1 MKPQDL
7 SRPDKL
13 LFDGIKSL
21 GQFGQK
27 LYSNQKTEA
36 KAKAQLTFIGK
47 KRVEEVHNQ
56 LHAFNEAEYD
66 ISHELEDFGYLE
78 TLDSSKNHWLNFHG
92 IHDAAIIEKI
102 GTQANLDRLTIR
114 QILDTTQRPKV
125 EEHDHYLFFSIKSVL
140 EGSDGEINVEQL
152 SFVLGHHHIISFQE
166 ERGDH
171 FDDIRT
177 KMKEDIG
184 FIRKRECDYLLSQ
197 LLDAILDNY
206 FETVDKINEALVEL
220 EKEVLKDPSQSTL
233 LSLEAHKRSTQLI
246 KKSITPFK
254 DALAGILNTQ
264 TRLISKDTLKFYRDL
279 GYSAT
284 AAIDEVE
291 ATLRTLEGL
300 TNIYFAS
307 LSQKM
312 NETMKVLTTVATIFI
327 PLTFIAGI
335 YGMNF
340 EYIPELH
347 YRNGYFVVWGVMGLV
362 TLGMLFYFK
371 KKKWM

>member
-7 SRPDKL
+7 ARPDKL
-13 LFDGIKSL
+13 LIGGIKSL
-21 GQFGQK
+21 NKIGYK

-36 KAKAQLTFIGK
+36 KGKAELTFIGK
-47 KRVEEVHNQ
+47 KRVEQVQNQ
-56 LHAFNEAEYD
+56 LHAFNANEYEIAEG
-66 ISHELEDFGYLE
+66 LEDFGYVE
-78 TLDSSKNHWLNFHG
+78 TLESSKNHWLNFHG
-92 IHDAAIIEKI
+92 IHDVGVIEKI
-102 GTQANLDRLTIR
+102 GNQANLDRLTIR

-140 EGSDGEINVEQL
+140 EDSNGDINIEQL

-171 FDDIRT
+171 FDNIRA

-206 FETVDKINEALVEL
+206 FETVDKINEELIAL
-220 EKEVLKDPSQSTL
+220 EKEVLKNPSQTTL
-233 LSLEAHKRSTQLI
+233 LSLEDQKRSTQLI
-246 KKSITPFK
+246 KKSLTPFK
-254 DALAGILNTQ
+254 DALASILNSQ
-264 TRLISKDTLKFYRDL
+264 TRLINKETLKFYRDL
-279 GYSAT
+279 GHSAT

-307 LSQKM
+307 LSHKM

-340 EYIPELH
+340 EYMPELQ

-362 TLGMLFYFK
+362 TIGMLIYFK
-371 KKKWM
+371 KNKWM